1 MDITLRQTRA
11 FLAVVRLGSLTRA
24 AEFLRLS
31 QPTLTVQIRQLEE
44 ALGLRLL
51 DRMARGAGPTP
62 AGRQLA
68 ASLERLV
75 GEFDAVLAD
84 AKDMA
89 ARRTGLVRIAVLPS
103 AGATVVPAALERLR
117 RRSPGIRVVVRDAVD
132 HRVAAMVRGDEAE
145 LGIGAEGEAE
155 PGIDARPLFEDRMVA
170 VLPEGHAL
178 ARRRR
183 VPLAALAEVPLVL
196 TDPESSVRVLV
207 DRAFAAQGLHV
218 LPAYEATYMSTAV
231 GMVRAGLG
239 VAVLPSSAVDLRVAP
254 VLKTRPIGDPPVLR
268 QVFLMHRAGRS
279 LSPAAEAFVEALYA
293 GTRRENARGG
303 PGART

>member
-1 MDITLRQTRA
+1 
-11 FLAVVRLGSLTRA
+11 
-24 AEFLRLS
+24 
-31 QPTLTVQIRQLEE
+31 
-44 ALGLRLL
+44 
-51 DRMARGAGPTP
+51 
-62 AGRQLA
+62 
-68 ASLERLV
+68 
-75 GEFDAVLAD
+75 
-84 AKDMA
+84 
-89 ARRTGLVRIAVLPS
+89 
-103 AGATVVPAALERLR
+103 
-117 RRSPGIRVVVRDAVD
+117 
-132 HRVAAMVRGDEAE
+132 
-145 LGIGAEGEAE
+145 
-155 PGIDARPLFEDRMVA
+155 
-170 VLPEGHAL
+170 
-178 ARRRR
+178 
-183 VPLAALAEVPLVL
+183 
-196 TDPESSVRVLV
+196 VRVLV